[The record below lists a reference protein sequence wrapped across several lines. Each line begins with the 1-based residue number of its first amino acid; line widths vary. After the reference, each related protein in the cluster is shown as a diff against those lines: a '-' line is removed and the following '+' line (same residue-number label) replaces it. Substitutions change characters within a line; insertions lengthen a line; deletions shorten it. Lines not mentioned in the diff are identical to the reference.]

1 MLFSSMYQ
9 GSSVSL
15 QAIVYGKLLNQ
26 WDPMALGGK
35 ESLQQ
40 NQLAVTRFGHLI
52 CINDDKLPPL
62 CFPGI

>member
-35 ESLQQ
+35 ESLQ
-40 NQLAVTRFGHLI
+40 
-52 CINDDKLPPL
+52 
-62 CFPGI
+62 